1 MTEARARLWPVA
13 VVGLVLLAGWM
24 LAALW
29 LNAAQATAQLA
40 RAETLWSLRSFM
52 AAAFT
57 LDRPLLPTPVQLLG
71 ELTRTMLGYAPTDPR
86 SVLYHVAVTGETAVT
101 GFGLGTLVG
110 MGLAIGIVHQRVL
123 DASLMPW
130 IIASQTVPIL
140 AIAPMVVVI
149 LGNMGLTGLLPKAVI
164 CAYLSFFPVAI
175 GMVKGL
181 RSADRLVLE
190 LMRTY
195 SADAR
200 QVFWRVRLPASL
212 PYLFASLKVA
222 VAVSTVGA
230 IVAELP
236 TGGTAGLGARLLTG
250 SYYGQT
256 LQIWGALAMAAAL
269 SLALVATTGLAERI
283 MLRRR
288 GLG

>member
-1 MTEARARLWPVA
+1 MIEPRRSRLGPVL
-13 VVGLVLLAGWM
+13 VVGGALLVIWYA
-24 LAALW
+24 AALW
-29 LNAAQATAQLA
+29 LNADQASARLAQAAAPWRWADFA
-40 RAETLWSLRSFM
+40 RV
-52 AAAFT
+52 AFT
-57 LDRPLLPTPVQLLG
+57 LDRPLLPTPDQLAR
-71 ELTRTMLGYAPTDPR
+71 ELVGTIFGFAPDDPR
-86 SVLYHVAVTGETAVT
+86 SLLYHVAVTGQTAVA
-101 GFGLGTLVG
+101 GFAIGTVVG
-110 MGLAIGIVHQRVL
+110 MLLAVGIVHSRVL

-140 AIAPMVVVI
+140 AIAPMAVVI
-149 LGNMGLTGLLPKAVI
+149 LGNVGLTGLLPKAVI
-164 CAYLSFFPVAI
+164 CAYLAFFPVAV

-195 SADAR
+195 SASGR

-256 LQIWGALAMAAAL
+256 LQIWGALAAAAVL
-269 SLALVATTGLAERI
+269 SLGLVAVAGLAERFV
-283 MLRRR
+283 LRQR
-288 GLG
+288 GL